1 MGPSESWHRIGTG
14 SLRFAYQ
21 HNHFDPDLC
30 GADCLSLLFMSLI
43 HAALARRLSRNLT
56 PCPLAVAINVWAGRH
71 VNQTSREEYGIATF
85 GRINGRRFASP
96 HVEDCELNASP
107 AMKLLIAVALATPLL
122 IPPASSWPMED
133 GSRHCKRIANARKL
147 AGAQWHLMVADCSK
161 NRGTTIRLV
170 RHDALTWR
178 LSSSHDAS

>member
-1 MGPSESWHRIGTG
+1 MGPNESWHRIGTG

-71 VNQTSREEYGIATF
+71 VNQTSREDTVLQHWVVLMG
-85 GRINGRRFASP
+85 
-96 HVEDCELNASP
+96 
-107 AMKLLIAVALATPLL
+107 
-122 IPPASSWPMED
+122 D
-133 GSRHCKRIANARKL
+133 GSL
-147 AGAQWHLMVADCSK
+147 VLM
-161 NRGTTIRLV
+161 
-170 RHDALTWR
+170 WR
-178 LSSSHDAS
+178 TVN

>member
-1 MGPSESWHRIGTG
+1 
-14 SLRFAYQ
+14 
-21 HNHFDPDLC
+21 
-30 GADCLSLLFMSLI
+30 
-43 HAALARRLSRNLT
+43 
-56 PCPLAVAINVWAGRH
+56 VAINVWAGRH
-71 VNQTSREEYGIATF
+71 INQTSREECGIATL

-107 AMKLLIAVALATPLL
+107 AMKLLIAVALAAPLL
-122 IPPASSWPMED
+122 ITPSFVLAD
-133 GSRHCKRIANARKL
+133 GRWVEALQTHL
-147 AGAQWHLMVADCSK
+147 AGAQWHHMVADCSK